1 VANGDKARDRL
12 PTGSLAIDQTEWSG
26 DHHQIKRAINA
37 RGTDKVSIDPQ
48 GNIWAENSD
57 GRWTNHG
64 AATDYTGSGKAK
76 GRRGKDRRN
85 KRRKK

>member
-1 VANGDKARDRL
+1 VV
-12 PTGSLAIDQTEWSG
+12 G

-37 RGTDKVSIDPQ
+37 RGTDKVSIDLE
-48 GNIWAENSD
+48 GNIWAQNPD
-57 GRWTNHG
+57 GTWTNHG